1 MKSRPGRITALSIF
15 FAAGAVISFT
25 SAISLLFPNN
35 FLQPLWK
42 FNPRALDAF
51 HHMGFWAIVLMFVVS
66 IFCGLAA
73 YGLWNAKLW
82 GYYIAI
88 GMLIINL
95 IGDIYNFGSGIE
107 RRAFIGIPIVI
118 LILFFIMK
126 PQIRMYFQK

>member
-1 MKSRPGRITALSIF
+1 MKTRPGRITALSIF
-15 FAAGAVISFT
+15 FMAGTIISFT
-25 SAISLLFPNN
+25 SAISLLSPNS
-35 FLQPLWK
+35 FLEPMWK
-42 FNPRALDAF
+42 LNPRALDAF
-51 HHMGFWAIVLMFVVS
+51 HHMGFWAILLMFVVS

-73 YGLWNAKLW
+73 YGLWNGELW

-118 LILFFIMK
+118 LILFFITK
-126 PQIRMYFQK
+126 PEIKKYFST